1 MAHYIYKA
9 GLGNASA
16 FEVSGIPY
24 VQGAIDAKS
33 TVVQLD
39 FPRVTRWIVVTND
52 STTDD
57 PLRVGFSQNG
67 VTGSNFFPVL
77 PGTTSPRL
85 EVKVTELYLSGSDN
99 VSVIAG
105 LTTIEI
111 DNINT
116 QNVSPSGSNWSGSLN
131 AHVG

>member
-52 STTDD
+52 STVQD

-67 VTGSNFFPVL
+67 LTGSNFFSVPA
-77 PGTTSPRL
+77 GTTSPRL

>member
-1 MAHYIYKA
+1 MILRA
-9 GLGNASA
+9 
-16 FEVSGIPY
+16 
-24 VQGAIDAKS
+24 
-33 TVVQLD
+33 
-39 FPRVTRWIVVTND
+39 
-52 STTDD
+52 DD